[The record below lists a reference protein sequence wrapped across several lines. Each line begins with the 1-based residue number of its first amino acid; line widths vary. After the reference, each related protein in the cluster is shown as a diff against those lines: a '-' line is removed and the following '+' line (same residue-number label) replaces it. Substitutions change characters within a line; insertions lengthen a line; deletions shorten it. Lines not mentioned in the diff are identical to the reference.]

1 LQGVND
7 VRGHRVGDRVLV
19 LTARR
24 LEAVRGPGDS
34 AARLGGDEFGLL
46 LREVA
51 DAAEAAERAAEVLAA
66 FETPMDV
73 GGPDLPVSPSIGV
86 ALAGPGH
93 ERPDDLLRDAQTA
106 LLQAKVQGRGR
117 YRVLS
122 GGQEARAV
130 ALLRLEL
137 EVRRAL
143 DREDFKQH
151 YEPSL
156 SAKGGKVTGFE
167 ILLWKRS
174 IARS

>member
-1 LQGVND
+1 MLTLQKKSLKIIRNFMK
-7 VRGHRVGDRVLV
+7 HY
-19 LTARR
+19 
-24 LEAVRGPGDS
+24 S
-34 AARLGGDEFGLL
+34 
-46 LREVA
+46 
-51 DAAEAAERAAEVLAA
+51 
-66 FETPMDV
+66 
-73 GGPDLPVSPSIGV
+73 S
-86 ALAGPGH
+86 
-93 ERPDDLLRDAQTA
+93 A

-117 YRVLS
+117 FRVLS

-130 ALLRLEL
+130 ALMRLEL

-174 IARS
+174 IARG